1 MSNKSK
7 YNKIPYETIVSAVNG
22 DPIALNQIVTHFRG
36 FTRSK
41 CIRIIKDDEGNERQY
56 VDEDMQERIEAK
68 LISSI
73 INKFKPEW
81 KNWGTNPIRTP
92 MITILQKYIYF
103 L

>member
-22 DPIALNQIVTHFRG
+22 DPIALNQIIVHFRS

-41 CIRIIKDDEGNERQY
+41 CIRPFKDADGNERWC

-68 LISSI
+68 LSSSI
-73 INKFKPEW
+73 IKNFKP
-81 KNWGTNPIRTP
+81 I
-92 MITILQKYIYF
+92 
-103 L
+103 